1 MGNIIQEYRC
11 SLNELKIHKAI
22 IQVEDSAEVL
32 KSCTFPQDIKVI
44 SAGAVAC
51 FPILLCIN
59 NKLSQGSYNFNDEH
73 LIALIYFLNLFY
85 ELHESPKH

>member
-11 SLNELKIHKAI
+11 SLDELKIYEAI
-22 IQVEDSAEVL
+22 IKVEDSAEVFE
-32 KSCTFPQDIKVI
+32 SCTLPQDIKVI

-59 NKLSQGSYNFNDEH
+59 NKLSQGSNDFNDEH
-73 LIALIYFLNLFY
+73 LIALINFLHL
-85 ELHESPKH
+85 L